1 MAQARTLPTGLSHV
15 EATKASGIGWRLG
28 QPSADLGT
36 SRARHPGPEA
46 PEALQAHLVWPP
58 HLQLPHTI
66 ALGPVLSHVAHV
78 KVAVLLAAVQ
88 LWPVS
93 ETLVLGGGGMAL
105 AMLEDH
111 QHPCPSSLRGTHGVS
126 LGPSLC
132 PSISKTEEAKLGQL
146 QHRSSGAHG
155 RRRGGT

>member
-1 MAQARTLPTGLSHV
+1 MPTGLSNV
-15 EATKASGIGWRLG
+15 EATKATGVGWRLG
-28 QPSADLGT
+28 QSSADLGT
-36 SRARHPGPEA
+36 SRARHPGPTA

-66 ALGPVLSHVAHV
+66 ALGPVLSHVAHMQ
-78 KVAVLLAAVQ
+78 VAVLLADVQ

-111 QHPCPSSLRGTHGVS
+111 QHPCPTSLRGTHGVS
-126 LGPSLC
+126 PGPSLC
-132 PSISKTEEAKLGQL
+132 PSISKTEEAKLGQH